1 MTVRRPQASADAPPQ
16 FKFDLTQYIA
26 NPFPLLSILRGNAP
40 VFRYELPDGNALW
53 FITRFDE
60 AVRVLRDLRFSSR
73 GYGGYRDSSDASVA
87 VDPLGLR
94 QSMVFR
100 DEPDH
105 ARLRTL
111 VAKGF
116 TPRLIESLRPRIEE
130 IAEEL
135 LDKVLASGQTTIDL
149 MSAFAYPLPINVIS
163 EMLGVPHQDRLNLQR
178 WSHAINNSDRT
189 AEDQR
194 GILEFAEYV
203 KVLIASKRANPAD
216 DLTSSLV
223 STDEGDHLSEDELV
237 GMVSLLIFAGH
248 ETTSNLIGNGTLA
261 LLSNR
266 AEWEKLRSDSSLI
279 PNAVEEMLRYCGPA
293 VATTPRFAMTDIEI
307 AGQLIKKG
315 DMVNVVV
322 GSADRDQALFTD
334 PESLDIA
341 RQFERHLAF
350 GHGIHYCLGAPLA
363 RLEGQIGFSALLR
376 RLPEMRLAV
385 DPTMLEW
392 QGNMV
397 LRGLQTLPV
406 IY

>member
-1 MTVRRPQASADAPPQ
+1 MSVRRPHPSTDASPQ
-16 FKFDLTQYIA
+16 FIFDLTQYVA
-26 NPFPLLSILRGNAP
+26 NPFPLLAILRGSAP

-53 FITRFDE
+53 FITRFDD
-60 AVRVLRDLRFSSR
+60 AIRVLRDLRFVSS
-73 GYGGYRDSSDASVA
+73 GYGGYRDSDDVSVA

-116 TPRLIESLRPRIEE
+116 TPRLIESLRPRIEA

-135 LDKVLASGQTTIDL
+135 LDQILISGQTSVEL

-163 EMLGVPHQDRLNLQR
+163 EMLGVPQQDRLNIQR
-178 WSHAINNSDRT
+178 WSHAINNADRT
-189 AEDQR
+189 IDDQR
-194 GILEFAEYV
+194 GILEFSNYIKA
-203 KVLIASKRANPAD
+203 LIASKRADPED
-216 DLTSSLV
+216 DLISSLV
-223 STDEGDHLSEDELV
+223 KTDDGDHLSENELV
-237 GMVSLLIFAGH
+237 GMLSLLIFAGH

-261 LLSNR
+261 LLSQR
-266 AEWEKLRSDSSLI
+266 GEWERLQADPSLI

-293 VATTPRFAMTDIEI
+293 VATTPRFASEDIEI
-307 AGQLIKKG
+307 AGQVIKKG

-322 GSADRDQALFTD
+322 GSADRDQSLFTD

-363 RLEGQIGFSALLR
+363 RLEGQVAFSALLR
-376 RLPEMRLAV
+376 RMPALRLAV
-385 DPTMLEW
+385 DPTTLEW

-397 LRGLQTLPV
+397 LRGLQALPV
-406 IY
+406 TY